1 MRDAILQIFAFRL
14 PRRSGWAKA
23 GASNLVA
30 ARLRSAF
37 CSSVILLLL
46 LSFPL
51 SVSGEATA
59 SYAVQVETFKEMQK
73 AVKKTEG
80 LKKKGLDAYWE
91 ETRPSGKAARYVV
104 YIGNY
109 PSRDEAQKEAKRLKQ
124 EGLLGDYS
132 IRTLKTPDQKRTAQE
147 QKKPAPPKAESGL
160 VISEITF
167 KLKSPGKETVWI
179 QGNLFFAPTAFAIEE
194 DKPRFVI
201 DIKDTAPVKRE
212 LSRIATDGQ
221 FIERVRTFYHKENRT
236 LRVVLDLQP
245 DKKYRIG
252 QFFYQAEN
260 IYAVEVEGE

>member
-1 MRDAILQIFAFRL
+1 MIKLVFLILLA
-14 PRRSGWAKA
+14 
-23 GASNLVA
+23 LVA
-30 ARLRSAF
+30 L
-37 CSSVILLLL
+37 
-46 LSFPL
+46 PHP
-51 SVSGEATA
+51 VSGQTTS
-59 SYAVQVETFKEMQK
+59 SYAIQVETFKEMQK
-73 AVKKTEG
+73 AVKKTES
-80 LKKKGLDAYWE
+80 LKKKGLDAYWK

-124 EGLLGDYS
+124 EGLLADYS
-132 IRTLKTPDQKRTAQE
+132 IRTLKTPDQKRAAQE
-147 QKKPAPPKAESGL
+147 QKEPAPQKAESGL
-160 VISEITF
+160 LISEITF

-179 QGNLFFAPTAFAIEE
+179 QGNQFFAPAAFAIEE

-245 DKKYRIG
+245 NKKYRIG
-252 QFFYQAEN
+252 QFFFQAEN

>member
-1 MRDAILQIFAFRL
+1 MIKIVFLILLA
-14 PRRSGWAKA
+14 
-23 GASNLVA
+23 LVA
-30 ARLRSAF
+30 S
-37 CSSVILLLL
+37 
-46 LSFPL
+46 PQP
-51 SVSGEATA
+51 VSGQATA
-59 SYAVQVETFKEMQK
+59 SYAIQVETFKEMQR
-73 AVKKTEG
+73 AVKKTES
-80 LKKKGLDAYWE
+80 LKKKGLDAYWK
-91 ETRPSGKAARYVV
+91 ETRPSGKASRYVV

-109 PSRDEAQKEAKRLKQ
+109 ESQDEAQKEAKRLKK
-124 EGLLGDYS
+124 EGVLADYS
-132 IRTLKTPDQKRTAQE
+132 IKTVKPADHSKPPQE
-147 QKKPAPPKAESGL
+147 QKEPAPQKTESGL

-179 QGNLFFAPTAFAIEE
+179 QGNQFFAPTAFAIEE

-201 DIKDTAPVKRE
+201 DIKDTGPVKRE
-212 LSRIATDGQ
+212 LARIATDGQ

>member
-1 MRDAILQIFAFRL
+1 MIKLIFLILLA
-14 PRRSGWAKA
+14 
-23 GASNLVA
+23 LVA
-30 ARLRSAF
+30 M
-37 CSSVILLLL
+37 
-46 LSFPL
+46 PHP
-51 SVSGEATA
+51 VSGQTTA
-59 SYAVQVETFKEMQK
+59 PYAIQVDTFKEMQK
-73 AVKKTEG
+73 AAKKTES
-80 LKKKGLDAYWE
+80 LKKKGLDAYWK
-91 ETRPSGKAARYVV
+91 ETRPEGKAARYVV

-109 PSRDEAQKEAKRLKQ
+109 ESRVEAQKEAKRLNQ
-124 EGLLGDYS
+124 ERVLADYS
-132 IRTLKTPDQKRTAQE
+132 IKTLKTPDQKRSPQE
-147 QKKPAPPKAESGL
+147 QKEPAPQITESGL

-179 QGNLFFAPTAFAIEE
+179 QGNQFFAPSAFAIEE

-212 LSRIATDGQ
+212 LDRIATDGQ

-252 QFFYQAEN
+252 QFFYQAQN

>member
-1 MRDAILQIFAFRL
+1 MIKIVFLILLA
-14 PRRSGWAKA
+14 
-23 GASNLVA
+23 LVA
-30 ARLRSAF
+30 S
-37 CSSVILLLL
+37 
-46 LSFPL
+46 PQP
-51 SVSGEATA
+51 VSGQATA
-59 SYAVQVETFKEMQK
+59 SYAIQVETFKEMQR
-73 AVKKTEG
+73 AVKKTES
-80 LKKKGLDAYWE
+80 LKKKGLDAYWK
-91 ETRPSGKAARYVV
+91 ETRPSGKASRYVV

-109 PSRDEAQKEAKRLKQ
+109 ESQDEAQKEAKRLKK
-124 EGLLGDYS
+124 EGVLADYS
-132 IRTLKTPDQKRTAQE
+132 IKTLKPPGQKRSPQE
-147 QKKPAPPKAESGL
+147 QKEPAPQKTESGL

-179 QGNLFFAPTAFAIEE
+179 QGNQFFAPTAFAIEE

-201 DIKDTAPVKRE
+201 DIKDTGPVKRE
-212 LSRIATDGQ
+212 LARIATDGQ

>member
-1 MRDAILQIFAFRL
+1 MIKLVFLILLA
-14 PRRSGWAKA
+14 
-23 GASNLVA
+23 LVA
-30 ARLRSAF
+30 L
-37 CSSVILLLL
+37 
-46 LSFPL
+46 PHP
-51 SVSGEATA
+51 VSGQTTS
-59 SYAVQVETFKEMQK
+59 SYAIQVETFKEMQK

-80 LKKKGLDAYWE
+80 LKKKGLDAYWK

-124 EGLLGDYS
+124 EGLLADYS
-132 IRTLKTPDQKRTAQE
+132 IRTLKTPDQKGAAQE
-147 QKKPAPPKAESGL
+147 QKEPAPQKAESGL

-179 QGNLFFAPTAFAIEE
+179 QGNQFFAPTAFAIEE

>member
-1 MRDAILQIFAFRL
+1 MIKLIFLILLA
-14 PRRSGWAKA
+14 
-23 GASNLVA
+23 LVA
-30 ARLRSAF
+30 L
-37 CSSVILLLL
+37 
-46 LSFPL
+46 PHP
-51 SVSGEATA
+51 VSGQTTA
-59 SYAVQVETFKEMQK
+59 SYTIQVEIFKDLQK
-73 AVKKTEG
+73 ATKKTDL
-80 LKKKGLDAYWE
+80 LKKNGLDAYWK

-109 PSRDEAQKEAKRLKQ
+109 ESRDEAQKEAKRLKQ
-124 EGLLGDYS
+124 EGVLADYS
-132 IRTLKTPDQKRTAQE
+132 IKTLKPPDQRKSPQE
-147 QKKPAPPKAESGL
+147 KKEPAPQKTESDL

-179 QGNLFFAPTAFAIEE
+179 QGNRFFAPSAFAIEQ

-201 DIKDTAPVKRE
+201 DIKDTGPVKRE

-245 DKKYRIG
+245 DKKYRIS
-252 QFFYQAEN
+252 QFFYQAQN